1 VQAVEMLPS
10 IMQFKRVHQT
20 AKSVQR
26 KGAAIVELAIVL
38 PLLLLLLMGTI
49 EACAAMHLQQ
59 SIDIASYEAV
69 RTGLLPKSSPG
80 LVKLTAEKFLKT
92 RNTKGATISITPA
105 NFDTA
110 AIGTTIT
117 VSISAPSN
125 ENLPVSPFFFKDK
138 TIVSSCSMMK
148 EYQ

>member
-1 VQAVEMLPS
+1 MQATVMSPS
-10 IMQFKRVHQT
+10 IMQVVRNRQA

-26 KGAAIVELAIVL
+26 KGAAIVELAMVL

-49 EACAAMHLQQ
+49 EACAALHLQQ

-80 LVKLTAEKFLKT
+80 LVQLTAEKFLKT

-105 NFDTA
+105 NFETA

-117 VSISAPSN
+117 VTISAPSDQ
-125 ENLPVSPFFFKDK
+125 NLPVSPFFFKDK

>member
-1 VQAVEMLPS
+1 MSPS
-10 IMQFKRVHQT
+10 IMQVVRNRQA

-49 EACAAMHLQQ
+49 EACAALHLQQ

-80 LVKLTAEKFLKT
+80 LVQLTAEKFLKT

-105 NFDTA
+105 NFETA

-117 VSISAPSN
+117 VTISAPSDQ
-125 ENLPVSPFFFKDK
+125 NLPVSPFFFKGK

>member
-1 VQAVEMLPS
+1 MSPS
-10 IMQFKRVHQT
+10 IMQVVRNRQA

-26 KGAAIVELAIVL
+26 KGAAIVELAMVL

-49 EACAAMHLQQ
+49 EACAALHLQQ

-80 LVKLTAEKFLKT
+80 LVQLTAEKFLKT

-105 NFDTA
+105 NFETA

-117 VSISAPSN
+117 VTISAPSDQ
-125 ENLPVSPFFFKDK
+125 NLPVSPFFFKDK

>member
-1 VQAVEMLPS
+1 MRPTLIHAHG
-10 IMQFKRVHQT
+10 FRQT
-20 AKSVQR
+20 AKSINR

-69 RTGLLPKSSPG
+69 RTSLLPKSSST
-80 LVKLTAEKFLKT
+80 LVRTTAEKFLT
-92 RNTKGATISITPA
+92 NRNTKGATVSISPA
-105 NFDTA
+105 NFETA
-110 AIGTTIT
+110 PIGTTIT
-117 VSISAPSN
+117 VSISAPSDQ
-125 ENLPVSPFFFKDK
+125 NLPVSPFFFRGRN
-138 TIVSSCSMMK
+138 IVGSCSMMK